1 MPEKNG
7 VSYNAM
13 LSGYLGIGDFMSA
26 WKVLDE
32 MGERNVSSWNAM
44 INGDLATLVTLAMKM
59 GYSEDVIGTT
69 ILNAFTRVGNLN
81 MGLRLKDAVALYR
94 QVPEQ
99 TVKTLTAMMTI
110 YAQSGRIVEAR
121 QVFNDIRNL
130 NALSWN
136 ALLAG
141 YIHNG
146 MIEEAKKLFKQMPT
160 RNVASWAAIIS
171 GLMHDGQSVESLELM
186 AQMHRLGNIPSDSS
200 FTRAL
205 LACVNIGDV
214 EVERQIHS
222 LSFKVGCQYNPYV
235 RNGLITMCNGP
246 RLPLS
251 RYTVLTI
258 PRDHK
263 LTHELVPAVSTE

>member
-7 VSYNAM
+7 VSYSAM
-13 LSGYLGIGDFMSA
+13 LSGYIGIRDFMSA

-32 MGERNVSSWNAM
+32 M
-44 INGDLATLVTLAMKM
+44 VTLAMKM
-59 GYSEDVIGTT
+59 GYSEDIVIGTV
-69 ILNAFTRVGNLN
+69 ILNVFT
-81 MGLRLKDAVALYR
+81 LKDAVALYR

-99 TVKTLTAMMTI
+99 TVETLIAMMTI

-136 ALLAG
+136 TLLAG

-171 GLMHDGQSVESLELM
+171 GLMHNGQSVESLELM
-186 AQMHRLGNIPSDSS
+186 AQIID
-200 FTRAL
+200 
-205 LACVNIGDV
+205 
-214 EVERQIHS
+214 
-222 LSFKVGCQYNPYV
+222 
-235 RNGLITMCNGP
+235 
-246 RLPLS
+246 
-251 RYTVLTI
+251 
-258 PRDHK
+258 
-263 LTHELVPAVSTE
+263 

>member
-7 VSYNAM
+7 VSYSAM
-13 LSGYLGIGDFMSA
+13 LSGYLGIRDFMSA

-32 MGERNVSSWNAM
+32 M
-44 INGDLATLVTLAMKM
+44 VTLAMKM
-59 GYSEDVIGTT
+59 GYSEDIVIGTV

-81 MGLRLKDAVALYR
+81 MALRLKDAVALYR

-99 TVKTLTAMMTI
+99 TVKTLIAMMTI

-136 ALLAG
+136 TLLAG

-171 GLMHDGQSVESLELM
+171 GLMHNGQSVESLELM
-186 AQMHRLGNIPSDSS
+186 AQIID
-200 FTRAL
+200 
-205 LACVNIGDV
+205 
-214 EVERQIHS
+214 
-222 LSFKVGCQYNPYV
+222 
-235 RNGLITMCNGP
+235 
-246 RLPLS
+246 
-251 RYTVLTI
+251 
-258 PRDHK
+258 
-263 LTHELVPAVSTE
+263 